1 MVVQTV
7 EALVLHRLHLWIQV
21 VVVALLHLWSQVAV

>member
-7 EALVLHRLHLWIQV
+7 EVVALLHLWIQV
-21 VVVALLHLWSQVAV
+21 VVVALLHLLSQVAV